1 MADCIFCKIIAGEIP
16 AARIYE
22 DDETVAFL
30 DIHPSAKGHTLIVPK
45 SHVKDLLEAGPS
57 EIAAVLKTAQRIAP
71 AILKA
76 TNSEG
81 FNIAMNNG
89 AAAGQVVFHWHT
101 HLIPRTTGDGLKFW
115 PEKSYVDGEAEELG
129 KKIQELLE
137 MND

>member
-22 DDETVAFL
+22 DDETLAFL
-30 DIHPSAKGHTLIVPK
+30 DIHPNVKGHALIIPK
-45 SHVKDLLEAGPS
+45 SHVKDLREAAPA
-57 EIAAVLKTAQRIAP
+57 EMAAVLKTAQRIAP

-89 AAAGQVVFHWHT
+89 AAAGQVIFHWHV
-101 HLIPRTTGDGLKFW
+101 HLIPRTSDDGLKFW
-115 PEKSYVDGEAEELG
+115 PEQSYADGEAVELA
-129 KKIQELLE
+129 KKIQEHLV
-137 MND
+137 